1 MTVRIAWLALIYI
14 ELLVCCFENIY
25 TSAIF
30 FTLISIIIMIKKI
43 GLSLFS
49 ATVLVGC
56 VVATSDDTSQINA
69 QQVSSSQANSSQE
82 NSAQDIS
89 ASYESIN
96 TAQLIDHVKVLSSDK
111 FGGRAPSSEGEKLT
125 LAYLTEQFTAIG
137 FKPGNG
143 DSFLQE
149 VPLVSIEASSDM
161 TLAIGGK
168 NYQHGTDMV
177 MGSARISELEQLKNS
192 ELVFVGYGVNA
203 PEYNWNDY
211 KDLDV
216 KGKTVVILVNDPGFA
231 TQDPELFNGNAMT
244 YYGRWTYKYEEASRQ
259 GAEGAIIIHETA
271 PASYGWSVVKNS
283 WTGPQFS
290 FQRDDLNKD
299 RVAVEGW
306 INSTVASELFEKA
319 GLDFEKMKERAAQG
333 SFNIDMGNLDASITV
348 KNTIKKSISYN
359 FIATLPGQKKA
370 DEHILYSAHWDH
382 LGTDLTKKGD
392 QIYNGARDNAT
403 GTAALIEVAEAFSKL
418 PNTPERSITFLA
430 VTAEEQ
436 GLLGSKFY
444 AANPVIPAAKTVANI
459 NMDALNVNGKSKDVA
474 VFGLGQSELDNFL
487 TKAALKQNRMISGDP
502 RPAAGIYYRSDHF
515 AFANVGIP
523 ALYAKGGAIP
533 ADQATADLRVKLDP
547 ILGKCYHGLCDE
559 YSKEWDLTGAVEDMQ
574 LFFEI
579 GTELS
584 KSDVWPQW
592 SKTSEFKR

>member
-1 MTVRIAWLALIYI
+1 
-14 ELLVCCFENIY
+14 
-25 TSAIF
+25 
-30 FTLISIIIMIKKI
+30 MIKKI
-43 GLSLFS
+43 GLSLLS
-49 ATVLVGC
+49 AAVLVGC
-56 VVATSDDTSQINA
+56 VATTSDDASQIN
-69 QQVSSSQANSSQE
+69 SSQANK
-82 NSAQDIS
+82 AQDIS
-89 ASYESIN
+89 ASYDSIN
-96 TAQLIDHVKVLSSDK
+96 TAQLIEHVKVLSSDK
-111 FGGRAPSSEGEKLT
+111 FGGRAPSSEGERLT
-125 LAYLTEQFTAIG
+125 LEYLTEQFTAIG

-161 TLAIGGK
+161 TLSIGGK

-203 PEYNWNDY
+203 PEYDWNDY

-306 INSTVASELFEKA
+306 INSTVATELFSKA
-319 GLDFEKMKERAAQG
+319 GLDFDKMKERAAQG

-359 FIATLPGQKKA
+359 FIATLPGQKQA
-370 DEHILYSAHWDH
+370 GEHILYSAHWDH
-382 LGTDLTKKGD
+382 LGTDLTKIGD

-418 PNTPERSITFLA
+418 PNRPDRSITFLA

-459 NMDALNVNGKSKDVA
+459 NMDALNANGKSKDVA
-474 VFGLGQSELDNFL
+474 VYGLGQSELDNFL
-487 TKAALKQNRMISGDP
+487 TKAALKQNRIISSDP

-523 ALYAKGGAIP
+523 ALYAKGGSIP
-533 ADQATADLRVKLDP
+533 ADQATADLRAKLDP
-547 ILGKCYHGLCDE
+547 ILSKCYHGLCDE
-559 YSKEWDLTGAVEDMQ
+559 YTQDWDLTGAVEDMQ

-579 GTELS
+579 GVELS
-584 KSDVWPQW
+584 ESDVWPQW

>member
-1 MTVRIAWLALIYI
+1 
-14 ELLVCCFENIY
+14 
-25 TSAIF
+25 
-30 FTLISIIIMIKKI
+30 MIKKI
-43 GLSLFS
+43 ALSLLS
-49 ATVLVGC
+49 AAVLVGC
-56 VVATSDDTSQINA
+56 VATTSDD
-69 QQVSSSQANSSQE
+69 SSPVNSS
-82 NSAQDIS
+82 QDIS
-89 ASYESIN
+89 ASYDSIN
-96 TAQLIDHVKVLSSDK
+96 TAQLIEHVKVLSSDE

-125 LAYLTEQFTAIG
+125 LVYLTEQFKALG

-149 VPLVSIEASSDM
+149 VPLVSIEASTDM
-161 TLAIGGK
+161 SLVIGGK
-168 NYQHGTDMV
+168 HYQQGTDMV

-231 TQDPELFNGNAMT
+231 TQDPELFTGNAMT
-244 YYGRWTYKYEEASRQ
+244 YYGRWTHKYEEASRQ

-290 FQRDDLNKD
+290 FQREDLNKG

-306 INSTVASELFEKA
+306 INSDVATELFAKA
-319 GLDFEKMKERAAQG
+319 GLDFTEMKERAAQG
-333 SFNIDMGNLDASITV
+333 SFNIDMGDLDASITV
-348 KNTIKKSISYN
+348 KNTIKNSISYN
-359 FIATLPGQKKA
+359 FIATLPGQESA

-418 PNTPERSITFLA
+418 PQPLDRSVTFLA

-444 AANPVIPAAKTVANI
+444 AANPIISAAKTVANI
-459 NMDALNVNGKSKDVA
+459 NMDALNVNGKSADVA
-474 VFGLGQSELDNFL
+474 VYGLGQSELDNFL
-487 TKAALKQNRMISGDP
+487 TKAAKKQNRVISGDP

-523 ALYAKGGAIP
+523 ALYAKGGATP
-533 ADQATADLRVKLDP
+533 ADQKTADLRAKLDP
-547 ILGKCYHGLCDE
+547 ILAKCYHGLCDE
-559 YSKEWDLTGAVEDMQ
+559 YSDDWDLTGAVEDMQ

-579 GTELS
+579 GVELS
-584 KSDVWPQW
+584 HEGVWPQW

>member
-1 MTVRIAWLALIYI
+1 
-14 ELLVCCFENIY
+14 
-25 TSAIF
+25 
-30 FTLISIIIMIKKI
+30 MIKKI
-43 GLSLFS
+43 GLSLLS
-49 ATVLVGC
+49 AAVLVGC
-56 VVATSDDTSQINA
+56 VATTSDDSSQVN
-69 QQVSSSQANSSQE
+69 SSQAN
-82 NSAQDIS
+82 NAKDIS
-89 ASYESIN
+89 ASYDSIN
-96 TAQLIDHVKVLSSDK
+96 TAQLIEHVKVLSSDK
-111 FGGRAPSSEGEKLT
+111 FGGRAPSSEGERLT
-125 LAYLTEQFTAIG
+125 LEYLTEQFTAIG

-231 TQDPELFNGNAMT
+231 TKDPEIFNGNAMT

-290 FQRDDLNKD
+290 FQRDDLNKG

-306 INSTVASELFEKA
+306 VNSTVAAELFTKA
-319 GLDFEKMKERAAQG
+319 GLDFDKMKERAAQG

-359 FIATLPGQKKA
+359 FIATLPGQKQA
-370 DEHILYSAHWDH
+370 GEHILYSAHWDH
-382 LGTDLTKKGD
+382 LGTDLTKTGD

-418 PNTPERSITFLA
+418 PNRPDRSVTFLA

-459 NMDALNVNGKSKDVA
+459 NMDALNANGKSKDVA
-474 VFGLGQSELDNFL
+474 VYGLGQSELDNFL
-487 TKAALKQNRMISGDP
+487 TKAALKQNRIISGDP

-523 ALYAKGGAIP
+523 ALYAKGGSIP
-533 ADQATADLRVKLDP
+533 ADQATADLRAKLDP
-547 ILGKCYHGLCDE
+547 ILSKCYHGLCDE
-559 YSKEWDLTGAVEDMQ
+559 YTQDWDLTGAVEDMQ

-579 GTELS
+579 GVELS
-584 KSDVWPQW
+584 ESDVWPQW

>member
-1 MTVRIAWLALIYI
+1 
-14 ELLVCCFENIY
+14 
-25 TSAIF
+25 
-30 FTLISIIIMIKKI
+30 MIKKI
-43 GLSLFS
+43 GLSLLS
-49 ATVLVGC
+49 AAVLVGC
-56 VVATSDDTSQINA
+56 VATTSDDASQ
-69 QQVSSSQANSSQE
+69 V
-82 NSAQDIS
+82 NSAQEIKV
-89 ASYESIN
+89 SYDSIN
-96 TAQLIDHVKVLSSDK
+96 TAQLIEHTKVLSSDE
-111 FGGRAPSSEGEKLT
+111 FGGRAPSSAGEKLT
-125 LAYLTEQFTAIG
+125 LDYLTEQFTAIG

-168 NYQHGTDMV
+168 EYQHGTDMV

-231 TQDPELFNGNAMT
+231 TQDPELFTGNAMT

-290 FQRDDLNKD
+290 FQREDLNKG

-306 INSTVASELFEKA
+306 INSDVATELFSKA
-319 GLDFEKMKERAAQG
+319 GLDFDKMKERAAQG
-333 SFNIDMGNLDASITV
+333 SFNIDMGDLDASITV
-348 KNTIKKSISYN
+348 KNTIKNSISYN

-418 PNTPERSITFLA
+418 PQPLDRSVTFLA

-444 AANPVIPAAKTVANI
+444 AANPIILPAKTVANI
-459 NMDALNVNGKSKDVA
+459 NMDALNVNGKSADVA
-474 VFGLGQSELDNFL
+474 VYGLGQSELDNFL
-487 TKAALKQNRMISGDP
+487 TKAAEKQNRVISGDP

-515 AFANVGIP
+515 AFASIGIP
-523 ALYAKGGAIP
+523 ALYAKGGAVP
-533 ADQATADLRVKLDP
+533 ADQATADLRAKLDP
-547 ILGKCYHGLCDE
+547 ILAKCYHGLCDQ
-559 YSKEWDLTGAVEDMQ
+559 YSDDWDLTGAVEDMQ

-579 GTELS
+579 GVELS
-584 KSDVWPQW
+584 EANVWPQW

>member
-1 MTVRIAWLALIYI
+1 
-14 ELLVCCFENIY
+14 
-25 TSAIF
+25 
-30 FTLISIIIMIKKI
+30 MIKKI
-43 GLSLFS
+43 ALSLLS
-49 ATVLVGC
+49 AAVLVGC
-56 VVATSDDTSQINA
+56 VATTSDD
-69 QQVSSSQANSSQE
+69 SSPVNSS
-82 NSAQDIS
+82 QDIS
-89 ASYESIN
+89 ASYDSIN
-96 TAQLIDHVKVLSSDK
+96 TAQLIEHVKVLSSDE

-125 LAYLTEQFTAIG
+125 LAYLTEQFKALG
-137 FKPGNG
+137 FQPGNG

-149 VPLVSIEASSDM
+149 VPLVSIEASTDM
-161 TLAIGGK
+161 SLVIGGK
-168 NYQHGTDMV
+168 SYQQGTDMV

-192 ELVFVGYGVNA
+192 ELVFVGYGINA

-231 TQDPELFNGNAMT
+231 TQDPELFTGNAMT

-290 FQRDDLNKD
+290 FQREDLNKG

-306 INSTVASELFEKA
+306 INSDVATELFAKA
-319 GLDFEKMKERAAQG
+319 GLDFAEMKELAAQG
-333 SFNIDMGNLDASITV
+333 SFNVDMGDLDASITV
-348 KNTIKKSISYN
+348 KNTIKNSISYN
-359 FIATLPGQKKA
+359 FIATLPGTIKA

-382 LGTDLTKKGD
+382 LGTDLTKEGD

-403 GTAALIEVAEAFSKL
+403 GTAALIEVAEAFAKL
-418 PNTPERSITFLA
+418 PNPLDRSVTFLA

-444 AANPVIPAAKTVANI
+444 AANPIIPAAKTVANI
-459 NMDALNVNGKSKDVA
+459 NMDALNVNGRSADVA
-474 VFGLGQSELDNFL
+474 VYGLGQSELDNFL
-487 TKAALKQNRMISGDP
+487 TKAAAKQNRVISGDP

-523 ALYAKGGAIP
+523 ALYAKGGAVP
-533 ADQATADLRVKLDP
+533 ADQATADLRAKLDP
-547 ILGKCYHGLCDE
+547 ILAKCYHGLCDQ
-559 YSKEWDLTGAVEDMQ
+559 YSDDWDLTGAVEDMQ

-579 GTELS
+579 GVELS
-584 KSDVWPQW
+584 EANVWPQW
-592 SKTSEFKR
+592 SKTSEFSR

>member
-1 MTVRIAWLALIYI
+1 
-14 ELLVCCFENIY
+14 
-25 TSAIF
+25 
-30 FTLISIIIMIKKI
+30 MIKKI
-43 GLSLFS
+43 GLSLLS
-49 ATVLVGC
+49 AAVLVGC
-56 VVATSDDTSQINA
+56 VATTSDDSS
-69 QQVSSSQANSSQE
+69 QVSASQVNSSQAN
-82 NSAQDIS
+82 NAKDIS
-89 ASYESIN
+89 ASYDSIN
-96 TAQLIDHVKVLSSDK
+96 TAQLIEHVKVLSSDK
-111 FGGRAPSSEGEKLT
+111 FGGRAPSSEGERLT
-125 LAYLTEQFTAIG
+125 LEYLTEQFTAIG

-231 TQDPELFNGNAMT
+231 TKDPEIFNGNAMT

-290 FQRDDLNKD
+290 FQRDDLNKG

-306 INSTVASELFEKA
+306 VNSTVAAELFTKA
-319 GLDFEKMKERAAQG
+319 GLDFDKMKERAAQG

-359 FIATLPGQKKA
+359 FIATLPGQKQA
-370 DEHILYSAHWDH
+370 GEHILYSAHWDH
-382 LGTDLTKKGD
+382 LGTDLTKTGD

-418 PNTPERSITFLA
+418 PNRPDRSVTFLA

-459 NMDALNVNGKSKDVA
+459 NMDALNANGKSKDVA
-474 VFGLGQSELDNFL
+474 VYGLGQSELDNFL
-487 TKAALKQNRMISGDP
+487 TKAALKQNRIISGDP

-523 ALYAKGGAIP
+523 ALYAKGGSIP
-533 ADQATADLRVKLDP
+533 ADQATADLRAKLDP
-547 ILGKCYHGLCDE
+547 ILSKCYHGLCDE
-559 YSKEWDLTGAVEDMQ
+559 YTLDWDLTGAVEDMQ

-579 GTELS
+579 GVELS
-584 KSDVWPQW
+584 ESDVWPQW

>member
-1 MTVRIAWLALIYI
+1 
-14 ELLVCCFENIY
+14 
-25 TSAIF
+25 
-30 FTLISIIIMIKKI
+30 MIKKI
-43 GLSLFS
+43 GLSLLS
-49 ATVLVGC
+49 AAVLVGC
-56 VVATSDDTSQINA
+56 VATTSDDASQ
-69 QQVSSSQANSSQE
+69 V
-82 NSAQDIS
+82 NSAQDIKV
-89 ASYESIN
+89 SYDSIN
-96 TAQLIDHVKVLSSDK
+96 TAQLIEHTKVLSSDE

-161 TLAIGGK
+161 TLTIGGK
-168 NYQHGTDMV
+168 EYQHGTDMV

-211 KDLDV
+211 KGLDV

-231 TQDPELFNGNAMT
+231 TQDPELFTGNAMT

-290 FQRDDLNKD
+290 FQREDLNKG

-306 INSTVASELFEKA
+306 INSDVATEIFAKA
-319 GLDFEKMKERAAQG
+319 GLDFTQMKERAAQG
-333 SFNIDMGNLDASITV
+333 SFNIDMGNLDASVTV
-348 KNTIKKSISYN
+348 KNTIKNSISYN
-359 FIATLPGQKKA
+359 FIATLPGKKKA

-403 GTAALIEVAEAFSKL
+403 GTAALIEVAEAFAKL
-418 PNTPERSITFLA
+418 PNTPERSVTFLA

-459 NMDALNVNGKSKDVA
+459 NMDALNVNGKSADVA
-474 VFGLGQSELDNFL
+474 VYGLGQSELDNFL
-487 TKAALKQNRMISGDP
+487 TKAAEKQNRVISGDP

-515 AFANVGIP
+515 AFASIGIP
-523 ALYAKGGAIP
+523 ALYAKGGAVP
-533 ADQATADLRVKLDP
+533 ADQATADLRAKLDP
-547 ILGKCYHGLCDE
+547 ILAKCYHGLCDQ
-559 YSKEWDLTGAVEDMQ
+559 YSDDWDLTGAVEDMQ

-579 GTELS
+579 GVELS
-584 KSDVWPQW
+584 EANVWPQW